1 MVLIPLEAMCLCVV
15 YGVPAVTCVMDGE
28 CRTLVLVDKCK
39 AEVRHYITMEILW
52 GGGHTCSE
60 P

>member
-28 CRTLVLVDKCK
+28 CRTLVDKCK
-39 AEVRHYITMEILW
+39 AEVRHSPYHHGDIVW
-52 GGGHTCSE
+52 GGHTCSE